1 MVNCCRIMS
10 ISSRDCINHNL
21 LFLFTRPRGQM
32 FKNILT
38 FGILFL
44 SVTFLSNSA
53 ISAEQKILQE
63 IIFNSPEKA
72 VDQITFKLNGPH
84 IPKIFAIQGER
95 PRVVFD
101 FVDTKPARLLK
112 NTINTNGKFVQ
123 RIRMGIH
130 YKPVAKTRVVFDLF
144 QKKKIDFDQ
153 HFDKQNNTLTITVF
167 SAEKKIEKPPVI
179 KDDKKSSPVISEKKK
194 SKETPSTTKKQ
205 TLQPKKT
212 PLTPDQNTK
221 KAESVKETVK
231 DKATP
236 SPAKAPKKDTP
247 LKEKKDT
254 KQQPSQKV
262 VKPVVPIKTKAE
274 SSVSATKKATKEK
287 PLTQKINSDQQKQV
301 AQKTSGKKAA
311 APAPSTAIPVQKAK
325 QAHVGPKV
333 VPVLQSVSFDKKS
346 NQGEMVLFRLNTFQ
360 APIVFG
366 VEEGEPRVVCDF
378 KDTDGGKNLQAKMD
392 VQGKYIHSIRINKV
406 KEPKKVRVVLD
417 LAANKNYDLQ
427 QVFFKK
433 ENLFIL
439 IINTQEKAATK
450 VPLQI
455 PPQ

>member
-1 MVNCCRIMS
+1 
-10 ISSRDCINHNL
+10 
-21 LFLFTRPRGQM
+21 M

-44 SVTFLSNSA
+44 TVIFLSNSA
-53 ISAEQKILQE
+53 SAAEQKLLQKIDFTTPE
-63 IIFNSPEKA
+63 KGKDQIIFR
-72 VDQITFKLNGPH
+72 LNGPH

-130 YKPVAKTRVVFDLF
+130 YKPVAKTRIVLDLL
-144 QKKKIDFDQ
+144 QNEKINFDQ
-153 HFDKQNNTLTITVF
+153 QFDKQNNTLTISVF
-167 SAEKKIEKPPVI
+167 SAEKKADTLPVI
-179 KDDKKSSPVISEKKK
+179 QDDKKKSLPGLSGKEISKDTKKALKKK
-194 SKETPSTTKKQ
+194 STPSKETTQKPAQSLKKGTPVKQ
-205 TLQPKKT
+205 TEKTTQQPVKAPEKVTPLPEKKISKKHVPQKTVVKTAAGGKTNIKAQAAASPKNQIKENLQP
-212 PLTPDQNTK
+212 
-221 KAESVKETVK
+221 VKNSNVK
-231 DKATP
+231 H
-236 SPAKAPKKDTP
+236 PAKKSVVKKDVKPEKTKNKEAK
-247 LKEKKDT
+247 KEK
-254 KQQPSQKV
+254 QAQP
-262 VKPVVPIKTKAE
+262 
-274 SSVSATKKATKEK
+274 
-287 PLTQKINSDQQKQV
+287 
-301 AQKTSGKKAA
+301 
-311 APAPSTAIPVQKAK
+311 PA
-325 QAHVGPKV
+325 KV

-378 KDTDGGKNLQAKMD
+378 KETDGGKNLQAKME
-392 VQGKYIHSIRINKV
+392 VHGKYIRSIRINKV
-406 KEPKKVRVVLD
+406 KQPKKIRVVLD

-433 ENLFIL
+433 ENLFVL